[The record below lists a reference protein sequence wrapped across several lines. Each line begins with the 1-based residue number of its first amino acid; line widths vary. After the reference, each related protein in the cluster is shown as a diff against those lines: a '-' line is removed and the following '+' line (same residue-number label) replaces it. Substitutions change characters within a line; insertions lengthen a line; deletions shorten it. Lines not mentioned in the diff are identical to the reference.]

1 MVSVQ
6 VSLNLVG
13 IVGLLACTEVNAAM
27 VTLFTSASLDN
38 WNSIL
43 WVDAS

>member
-6 VSLNLVG
+6 VSLNFAG
-13 IVGLLACTEVNAAM
+13 ILGLLACTEMNATM
-27 VTLFTSASLDN
+27 FKLVMSPSLDT
-38 WNSIL
+38 WNAIL